1 MRLLDAARVDAL
13 LDRFGGTRIVHGHTP
28 IASVRGVDPR
38 QVTARSCTRADACG
52 TSTTACSPAGRAS

>member
-1 MRLLDAARVDAL
+1 MRLLDAAGVDAL
-13 LDRFGGTRIVHGHTP
+13 LERFGGTRIVHGHTP

-38 QVTARSCTRADACG
+38 EVTGPLVYAGGRVT